1 MNLRLFKQSE
11 ILVYKTNLNIQTSQM
26 INTFSY
32 PSINPLVQHLNQAS
46 NRSLSSLAQLFQ
58 VQQSFKASVQKN
70 YLDTMM
76 YYQALQTQALQY
88 QQQSQ
93 SLIQSIQSCQV
104 KKLDCCS
111 TTSAPLLQRVEL
123 PNLKSQVAAILSF
136 ILENHDNASKQDYS
150 EERAKYINNP
160 RLLALFDMLLDR
172 YVSSTKCREDM
183 VRFVFRKAISCL
195 RNSLRKENNLTTKA
209 ASLLLCQRYFKLD
222 SVEITGK
229 INVEDED
236 QILNFLLPYK
246 KNSRNKTANSSF
258 ITEIFS
264 SEVFHEDYVK
274 YLGKIDGVLNEDNQ
288 KKIEKFVDFLVACVE
303 NNTFDKIKNY
313 KRLPWL
319 KVWLEATKVL
329 GHELLNA
336 NSWKNFTKNP
346 TFEKT
351 KKQKTSPSS
360 L

>member
-1 MNLRLFKQSE
+1 
-11 ILVYKTNLNIQTSQM
+11 M
-26 INTFSY
+26 IHPFSF
-32 PSINPLVQHLNQAS
+32 PSISPLYHLNHAS
-46 NRSLSSLAQLFQ
+46 SRDLSSLAQLYQ
-58 VQQSFKASVQKN
+58 VQQNFKASVQKN
-70 YLDTMM
+70 YLDTIM
-76 YYQALQTQALQY
+76 YRQVLQAQALQY

-93 SLIQSIQSCQV
+93 SLLQSLQSCQV
-104 KKLDCCS
+104 KKLDCS
-111 TTSAPLLQRVEL
+111 RTSAPLLQRVEPQASL
-123 PNLKSQVAAILSF
+123 PNLKSQVVSILSF
-136 ILENHDNASKQDYS
+136 ILENHDNALKQDYS
-150 EERAKYINNP
+150 EERAKYASSP
-160 RLLALFDMLLDR
+160 GLLALFDMLLDR
-172 YVSSTKCREDM
+172 YMSSTKCREDM

-222 SVEITGK
+222 SAEITGK

-264 SEVFHEDYVK
+264 SEVFHQDYVK
-274 YLGKIDGVLNEDNQ
+274 YLGQIDTILNEDNK
-288 KKIEKFVDFLVACVE
+288 KKIEKFVDFLVTCVE
-303 NNTFDKIKNY
+303 NNTLTKIKNY

-329 GHELLNA
+329 GHELLNV
-336 NSWKNFTKNP
+336 NSWKNFTTNP

-351 KKQKTSPSS
+351 KKPKTSSS
-360 L
+360 M